1 MLNARGCNATD
12 GAVAAAA
19 ETAGRPVHAVLE
31 DYLRKGGFQY
41 ARPPPPFQLPAPY
54 YRTDRDGRFAV
65 LIRQTR
71 WSWSRR
77 TAS

>member
-12 GAVAAAA
+12 GAVAPAA

-41 ARPPPPFQLPAPY
+41 ARPPPPFNCRHIL
-54 YRTDRDGRFAV
+54 
-65 LIRQTR
+65 
-71 WSWSRR
+71 
-77 TAS
+77 

>member
-12 GAVAAAA
+12 GAVPPAA

-41 ARPPPPFQLPAPY
+41 ARPPPPFNCRHHIIGLTVMAGSQ
-54 YRTDRDGRFAV
+54 F
-65 LIRQTR
+65 
-71 WSWSRR
+71 
-77 TAS
+77 